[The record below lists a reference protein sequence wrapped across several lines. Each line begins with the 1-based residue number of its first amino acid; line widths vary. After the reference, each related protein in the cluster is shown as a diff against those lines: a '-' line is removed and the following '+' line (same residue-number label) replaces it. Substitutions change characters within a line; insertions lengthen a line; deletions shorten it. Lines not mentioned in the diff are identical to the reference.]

1 MLDVELRF
9 EDGSV
14 QGRRLVLPLEIGRGA
29 QAGLRLK
36 AWRVAKRH
44 ARIERR
50 EAGLFLEDFGSL
62 TGTLVNGQR
71 VTQYGPL
78 SPGDEIVIG
87 PCLMHLREPQGCGAA
102 QAARAAG
109 LAADSESLAD
119 SPETL
124 LLSEGPA
131 MDPAVI
137 GVVLGP
143 AGLDGT
149 LVYHRRRLHASL
161 LEALDLRRRD
171 VASMSDAALRSE
183 ALAALTDIIKH
194 DSDIPGAVDRQEL
207 LRDVVNEAVGLGAL
221 EPLLADPS
229 ISEIMVNRHDEI
241 FVETAGVLTRH
252 ASGFSSEQAV
262 LGVIERIVSPLGR
275 RIDESSPMVD
285 ARLGDGSRVNAIIPP
300 LALRGA
306 CLTIRKF
313 PLNRPGMDDL
323 LRVGALDASMREFL
337 RCCVQGRKNMVVSG
351 GTGSGKTTL
360 LNVLSNCIPA
370 AERIVTIEDAAELRL
385 DHAHLVSLEARPA
398 NLEGRGKVDIRDL
411 VRNALRMRPDR
422 IVVGECRGSEA
433 FDMLAAMNTGHEGS
447 LTTLHANSPRDALSR
462 LETMILMA
470 GMDLPLAAVRE
481 HIAASIDV
489 IVQQARLADGRRL
502 ITSIVEVTGI
512 ESGRIQIQ
520 ELFKYQS
527 VPVRAFVG
535 CGVVPE
541 CFVRAAQT
549 TAAAAPALYG
559 QVTLLHDSSASL
571 AGAGGQA

>member
-1 MLDVELRF
+1 LQDPGATRDGREPEL
-9 EDGSV
+9 SA
-14 QGRRLVLPLEIGRGA
+14 GRNDSAADLQVLPLS
-29 QAGLRLK
+29 
-36 AWRVAKRH
+36 
-44 ARIERR
+44 
-50 EAGLFLEDFGSL
+50 D
-62 TGTLVNGQR
+62 
-71 VTQYGPL
+71 GPFMVD
-78 SPGDEIVIG
+78 STS
-87 PCLMHLREPQGCGAA
+87 
-102 QAARAAG
+102 G
-109 LAADSESLAD
+109 LAA
-119 SPETL
+119 
-124 LLSEGPA
+124 
-131 MDPAVI
+131 
-137 GVVLGP
+137 
-143 AGLDGT
+143 LDGT
-149 LVYHRRRLHASL
+149 LLYHRRRLHASL

-183 ALAALTDIIKH
+183 ALAALTEIIKQ
-194 DSDIPGAVDRQEL
+194 DSDIPGAVDRQQL

-241 FVETAGVLTRH
+241 FIETAGVLRRH

-285 ARLGDGSRVNAIIPP
+285 ARLRDGSRVNAIIPP

-313 PLNRPGMDDL
+313 PLNRPRMDDL
-323 LRVGALDASMREFL
+323 LRVGAFDTCMREFL
-337 RCCVQGRKNMVVSG
+337 RCCVQSRKNIIVSG

-481 HIAASIDV
+481 HVAASIDV
-489 IVQQARLADGRRL
+489 IVQQMRLADGRRL

-520 ELFKYQS
+520 ELFKYQTG
-527 VPVRAFVG
+527 PVRAFVG

-541 CFVRAAQT
+541 CFARVGETSAAM
-549 TAAAAPALYG
+549 APGLYS
-559 QVTLLHDSSASL
+559 QVTELLDASASL
-571 AGAGGQA
+571 LPLGEQA